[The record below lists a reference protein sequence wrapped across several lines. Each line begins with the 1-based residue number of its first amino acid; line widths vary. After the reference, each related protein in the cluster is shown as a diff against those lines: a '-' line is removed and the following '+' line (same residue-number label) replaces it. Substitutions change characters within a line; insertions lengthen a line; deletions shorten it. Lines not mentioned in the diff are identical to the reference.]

1 MDTHHSQV
9 PGCTHVNP
17 KHSREYQAYI
27 GSQAGE
33 TAVPGRCHLGDKPAE
48 VKAVYI
54 IRRCCVFP
62 HDMGPGHHRFSLS
75 YGLRRNLMPWLQGS
89 SSDGQGLPCRL
100 TPTVG
105 SCPTANVVSSSY
117 PAISTTFN
125 KELQCIKLQQYPWC
139 HCPLQI
145 SHGTVT
151 LASRKTHVRGEAELQ
166 AIPAELWSQA
176 AAIAECSMW
185 FDLKC
190 VNNALPHNATLVRKA
205 IL

>member
-1 MDTHHSQV
+1 MLCVPARHGTWPSQ
-9 PGCTHVNP
+9 
-17 KHSREYQAYI
+17 I
-27 GSQAGE
+27 
-33 TAVPGRCHLGDKPAE
+33 
-48 VKAVYI
+48 
-54 IRRCCVFP
+54 
-62 HDMGPGHHRFSLS
+62 SLS

-100 TPTVG
+100 TPTIS

-125 KELQCIKLQQYPWC
+125 KKLQCIKLQQYPWC

-151 LASRKTHVRGEAELQ
+151 LASNKTHVRGEAEIQ

-176 AAIAECSMW
+176 AGLAIAECSMW

-190 VNNALPHNATLVRKA
+190 VNNALPHNASCAQRDRPYNMSSTTVPCHWRERRTTRGTKTSWPLSTPSPLPTCPQVTG
-205 IL
+205 